1 MEFAKLSHLRNWPF
15 MTGVELLEFEHSAV
29 VHLDFLVGKG
39 HSQTIGSW
47 VPVQVHPSPFG
58 LVEHMDFPSSVSVV
72 KSNSLVIR
80 NSGN

>member
-15 MTGVELLEFEHSAV
+15 MTGVELLEFQHSAV
-29 VHLDFLVGKG
+29 VHLDFLVCKG

-47 VPVQVHPSPFG
+47 VPVQVDPRSFG
-58 LVEHMDFPSSVSVV
+58 LVEDMDFPSSVSVV

-80 NSGN
+80 NRGN